1 LSGFL
6 TREHQISTTDKT
18 EPAALPLCDLVM
30 KGGISSGI
38 VYPKLIARLA
48 RGYAFKNIGGTSA
61 GAVAAAACAAAE
73 CGRQSGRQPAA
84 FATLA
89 GLPEELQAQERGR
102 SRLAR
107 LFQPTPALHNHF
119 EQAMRL
125 IAAQDK
131 PRAVLSMLGALVHW
145 QAAAGAALLL
155 IGPLVMLATH
165 LTLLRSTATTFAI
178 LGTAAGAAWLAHRA
192 FALLPVPK
200 PHAAAPAS
208 APASAVP
215 ASSAPASPGPAA
227 PGNAAGPGRTS
238 PPAPGAG
245 RRLAGL
251 PPAVLRLAAE
261 VVCAGAAAAL
271 VLAIAIAGLPAH
283 AGPLNIG
290 LQLPFL
296 LLVPLCLG
304 CGFGWG
310 LWRWTSALLR
320 GLHVNYYGICSGRST
335 GSESVSAL
343 TDWLAAYLNQLAGLP
358 PGEPLTFGH
367 LWGPQHDNDPGQRAI
382 NLEVVTTALSQ
393 QMPYALP
400 FRDNAGA
407 FYFHPGEWSQLFPQN
422 VMDWLLQ
429 QAPEPPLEHAV
440 TAPDGSQLVRLP
452 NNAQL
457 PVVVAVRMSL
467 SFPLLLSAVPLYAR
481 DFTDD
486 GKLKR
491 VWFSD
496 GGISSN
502 MPLHFFD
509 TLLPEHP
516 TFAINLKE
524 AHPKY
529 PIGDAAQ
536 CGLDGRVYLPDD
548 NSRGMQRYWPPSSD
562 ATPAGLFRFLAN
574 IFTTMQNWRDEILF
588 PYPGYRDRIVQISL
602 RPGEGGLN
610 LNMPKEAVER
620 LGDAGACAAEML
632 YRRFHPQGGGN
643 GWDNHEQVQ
652 ALSVL
657 GNLEQ
662 LARQASAPGAA
673 ARWRAAAIR
682 SRLNTPEKAL
692 AAELLNDLA
701 AMGAHVS
708 ATGASV
714 ADKMYRPRPVMKLS
728 PSL

>member
-1 LSGFL
+1 M

-18 EPAALPLCDLVM
+18 DPAALPLCDLVM

-61 GAVAAAACAAAE
+61 GAIAAAACAAAE

-107 LFQPTPALHNHF
+107 LFQPTPALHDHF

-131 PRAVLSMLGALVHW
+131 PRVVLSMLGALVHW
-145 QAAAGAALLL
+145 QVAAGAALLL

-165 LTLLRSTATTFAI
+165 LTLLRSAATTFAI
-178 LGTAAGAAWLAHRA
+178 LGTAAGAAWLTHRA
-192 FALLPVPK
+192 FALLPAPK
-200 PHAAAPAS
+200 PRAAPATGPATAPVS
-208 APASAVP
+208 APE
-215 ASSAPASPGPAA
+215 
-227 PGNAAGPGRTS
+227 
-238 PPAPGAG
+238 AG
-245 RRLAGL
+245 RRLASL

-335 GSESVSAL
+335 GSESVTAL

-367 LWGPQHDNDPGQRAI
+367 LWGPQHDNAPGQRAI

-548 NSRGMQRYWPPSSD
+548 NSRGMQRYWSPSSD

-652 ALSVL
+652 VLSVL

-692 AAELLNDLA
+692 AAELLKDLA

>member
-6 TREHQISTTDKT
+6 QKEQQISIQDSKP
-18 EPAALPLCDLVM
+18 EALPQCDLVM

-61 GAVAAAACAAAE
+61 GAIAAAACAAAE

-89 GLPEELQAQERGR
+89 GLPEELQAQEHGR

-107 LFQPTPALHNHF
+107 LFQPTAALQGHF
-119 EQAMRL
+119 DQAMRC

-131 PRAVLSMLGALVHW
+131 PRAALSFAAALIHW
-145 QAAAGAALLL
+145 QTVLAAALLL
-155 IGPLVMLATH
+155 IAPLVMLATH
-165 LTLLRSTATTFAI
+165 LSLLRSAATTLAM
-178 LGTAAGAAWLAHRA
+178 LGTAAGAAWLTHRA
-192 FALLPVPK
+192 FALLP
-200 PHAAAPAS
+200 
-208 APASAVP
+208 
-215 ASSAPASPGPAA
+215 G
-227 PGNAAGPGRTS
+227 
-238 PPAPGAG
+238 PGAG
-245 RRLAGL
+245 SATAGSAAGSGSSSGSGSASEPPHATGRAGGPWRKLAGL
-251 PPAVLRLAAE
+251 PPRQLRLAAE
-261 VVCAGAAAAL
+261 IVCAAAAAVV
-271 VLAIAIAGLPAH
+271 VLAAAVAGLPAH

-290 LQLPFL
+290 VQIPFL
-296 LLVPLCLG
+296 LLAPLCIA
-304 CGFGWG
+304 CGFGVG
-310 LWRWTSALLR
+310 LWRWGSALLR
-320 GLHVNYYGICSGRST
+320 GLHRNFYGVCSGRST
-335 GSESVSAL
+335 GMESVTAL
-343 TDWLAAYLNQLAGLP
+343 TDWLTAYLNQLAGLP
-358 PGEPLTFGH
+358 PGRPLTFGD
-367 LWGPQHDNDPGQRAI
+367 LWGPQDDKAPGLRAI

-407 FYFHPGEWSQLFPQN
+407 FYFHPGEWSHLFPQN

-429 QAPEPPLEHAV
+429 QAPVPPLEDAV
-440 TAPDGSQLVRLP
+440 TAPDGSQLVRLAT
-452 NNAQL
+452 NARL

-529 PIGDAAQ
+529 PIEDAAQ

-548 NSRGMQRYWPPSSD
+548 NSRGMQRYWAPSSD
-562 ATPAGLFRFLAN
+562 ATPAGVFRFLAN
-574 IFTTMQNWRDEILF
+574 IFSTMQNWRDEILF

-610 LNMPKEAVER
+610 LNMPKDAVER

-652 ALSVL
+652 VLSVL
-657 GNLEQ
+657 GNLEG
-662 LARQASAPGAA
+662 LARQAGAPGAA
-673 ARWRAAAIR
+673 ARWRAAASR
-682 SRLNTPEKAL
+682 SRLNNPEKAL
-692 AAELLNDLA
+692 AGELLADLA
-701 AMGAHVS
+701 AMGAHIDASS
-708 ATGASV
+708 ASMQ
-714 ADKMYRPRPVMKLS
+714 DKMYRPRPVMKLT
-728 PSL
+728 PRL

>member
-1 LSGFL
+1 LSGFWYK
-6 TREHQISTTDKT
+6 EQQISNADNN
-18 EPAALPLCDLVM
+18 EGQSAALPLCDLVM

-61 GAVAAAACAAAE
+61 GAIAAAACAAAE

-89 GLPEELQAQERGR
+89 GLPEELQAQEHGR

-107 LFQPTPALHNHF
+107 LFQPTAALQRHF
-119 EQAMRL
+119 EQAMRY
-125 IAAQDK
+125 IAAHDK
-131 PRAVLSMLGALVHW
+131 PRAALSIAASLIHW
-145 QAAAGAALLL
+145 QTVLAAALLL
-155 IGPLVMLATH
+155 IAPLVMLATH
-165 LTLLRSTATTFAI
+165 LTLLRSAATTLAM
-178 LGTAAGAAWLAHRA
+178 LGTAAGAAWLTHRA
-192 FALLPVPK
+192 FALLPAPT
-200 PHAAAPAS
+200 PATAATAPQAAAR
-208 APASAVP
+208 
-215 ASSAPASPGPAA
+215 
-227 PGNAAGPGRTS
+227 AG
-238 PPAPGAG
+238 GAW
-245 RRLAGL
+245 RRLSGL
-251 PPAVLRLAAE
+251 PPLQLRLAAE
-261 VVCAGAAAAL
+261 AACAAAAAVL
-271 VLAIAIAGLPAH
+271 VLATAIAGLPGH

-290 LQLPFL
+290 VQIPFL
-296 LLVPLCLG
+296 LLAPLCIA
-304 CGFGWG
+304 CGFGVG
-310 LWRWTSALLR
+310 LWRWGRALLR
-320 GLHVNYYGICSGRST
+320 GLHRNFYGICSGRST
-335 GSESVSAL
+335 GMEAATGL

-358 PGEPLTFGH
+358 PGPPLTFGD
-367 LWGPQHDNDPGQRAI
+367 LWGPQDDTAPGERAI

-393 QMPYALP
+393 QMPYTLP

-407 FYFHPGEWSQLFPQN
+407 FYFHPGEWSHLFPPS

-429 QAPEPPLEHAV
+429 QAPVPPLEDAV
-440 TAPDGSQLVRLP
+440 TTPDGSQLVRLAT
-452 NNAQL
+452 NARL

-529 PIGDAAQ
+529 PIEDAAQ

-548 NSRGMQRYWPPSSD
+548 NSRGMQRYWAPSSD
-562 ATPAGLFRFLAN
+562 ATPAGVFRFLAN

-632 YRRFHPQGGGN
+632 YRRFHPQGGGT
-643 GWDNHEQVQ
+643 GWGNHEQVQ
-652 ALSVL
+652 VLSVL
-657 GNLEQ
+657 GNLER
-662 LARQASAPGAA
+662 LARKASAPGAA
-673 ARWRAAAIR
+673 ERWRQAASR
-682 SRLNTPEKAL
+682 SRLNMPEKAL
-692 AAELLNDLA
+692 AGELLADLA
-701 AMGAHVS
+701 AMGAHIDAS
-708 ATGASV
+708 GASV
-714 ADKMYRPRPVMKLS
+714 EDRMYRPRPVLKLT
-728 PSL
+728 PRL

>member
-1 LSGFL
+1 MQK
-6 TREHQISTTDKT
+6 EQQISNADSSTNGHASNSTSNN
-18 EPAALPLCDLVM
+18 AGSNASLPLCDLVM

-61 GAVAAAACAAAE
+61 GAIAAAACAAAE

-89 GLPEELQAQERGR
+89 GLPEELQAQEHGR

-107 LFQPTPALHNHF
+107 LFQPTAALHRHF
-119 EQAMRL
+119 DQAMRY
-125 IAAQDK
+125 IAARDK
-131 PRAVLSMLGALVHW
+131 PRAALSI
-145 QAAAGAALLL
+145 AAALIHWPSVLGAALLL
-155 IGPLVMLATH
+155 IAPLVMLATH
-165 LTLLRSTATTFAI
+165 LTLLRSAATTLAM
-178 LGTAAGAAWLAHRA
+178 LGTAAGAAWLTHRA
-192 FALLPVPK
+192 FALLP
-200 PHAAAPAS
+200 
-208 APASAVP
+208 
-215 ASSAPASPGPAA
+215 
-227 PGNAAGPGRTS
+227 
-238 PPAPGAG
+238 APGAG
-245 RRLAGL
+245 ALHAAARAGGPWRKLAGL
-251 PPAVLRLAAE
+251 PPQQRRLAAE
-261 VVCAGAAAAL
+261 AVCAAAAGTL
-271 VLAIAIAGLPAH
+271 VLAVAIAGLPGH

-290 LQLPFL
+290 VQIPFL
-296 LLVPLCLG
+296 LLAPLCIA
-304 CGFGWG
+304 CGFGVG
-310 LWRWTSALLR
+310 LWRWGSALLR
-320 GLHVNYYGICSGRST
+320 GLHLNFYGICSGRST
-335 GSESVSAL
+335 GMESATAL
-343 TDWLAAYLNQLAGLP
+343 TDWLTAYLNQLAGLP
-358 PGEPLTFGH
+358 PGRPLTFGD
-367 LWGPQHDNDPGQRAI
+367 LWGPQDESAPGERAI

-393 QMPYALP
+393 QMPYTLP

-407 FYFHPGEWSQLFPQN
+407 FYFHPGEWSHLFPQN
-422 VMDWLLQ
+422 VMDWLLE
-429 QAPEPPLEHAV
+429 QAPVPPLEDAV
-440 TAPDGSQLVRLP
+440 TAPDGSQLVRLAT
-452 NNAQL
+452 NAHL

-529 PIGDAAQ
+529 PIEDAAQ

-548 NSRGMQRYWPPSSD
+548 NSRGMQRYWAPSSD
-562 ATPAGLFRFLAN
+562 ATPAGVFRFLAN

-610 LNMPKEAVER
+610 LNMPKAAVER
-620 LGDAGACAAEML
+620 LADAGACAAEML

-652 ALSVL
+652 VLSVL
-657 GNLEQ
+657 GNLER
-662 LARQASAPGAA
+662 LARKAGAPGAA
-673 ARWRAAAIR
+673 QRWRQAAGR
-682 SRLNTPEKAL
+682 SRLNMPEKAL
-692 AAELLNDLA
+692 AGALLADLA
-701 AMGAHVS
+701 AMGAHIDAS
-708 ATGASV
+708 GASV
-714 ADKMYRPRPVMKLS
+714 EDRMYRPRPVMKLT
-728 PSL
+728 PRL

>member
-1 LSGFL
+1 
-6 TREHQISTTDKT
+6 
-18 EPAALPLCDLVM
+18 M

-61 GAVAAAACAAAE
+61 GAIAAAACAAAE
-73 CGRQSGRQPAA
+73 CGRQSGRRPAA

-89 GLPEELQAQERGR
+89 GLPEELQAQDHGR

-107 LFQPTPALHNHF
+107 LFQPTAALEAPF
-119 EQAMRL
+119 EQAMRY
-125 IAAQDK
+125 IGAQDK
-131 PRAVLSMLGALVHW
+131 PRAALGIAASLVNW
-145 QAAAGAALLL
+145 QAVLAAALLL
-155 IGPLVMLATH
+155 IAPLVMLATH
-165 LTLLRSTATTFAI
+165 LSLLRSAATTLAM
-178 LGTAAGAAWLAHRA
+178 LGTAAGAAWLTHRA
-192 FALLPVPK
+192 FALLP
-200 PHAAAPAS
+200 PA
-208 APASAVP
+208 
-215 ASSAPASPGPAA
+215 GPAA
-227 PGNAAGPGRTS
+227 AGAR
-238 PPAPGAG
+238 AAG

-261 VVCAGAAAAL
+261 ILCAGAAAAL
-271 VLAIAIAGLPAH
+271 VLAAAIAGLPGH

-290 LQLPFL
+290 MQIPFL

-310 LWRWTSALLR
+310 LWRWGSALLH
-320 GLHVNYYGICSGRST
+320 GLHRNFYGLCSGRST
-335 GSESVSAL
+335 GKESVTAL
-343 TDWLAAYLNQLAGLP
+343 TDWLTAYLNQLAGLP
-358 PGEPLTFGH
+358 PGRPLTFGD
-367 LWGPQHDNDPGQRAI
+367 LWGPQDEQAPKERAI

-407 FYFHPGEWSQLFPQN
+407 FYFHPGEWSHLFPQN

-429 QAPEPPLEHAV
+429 QAPVPPLEDAV
-440 TAPDGSQLVRLP
+440 TAPDGSQLVRLAT
-452 NNAQL
+452 NARL

-529 PIGDAAQ
+529 PIEDAAQ

-548 NSRGMQRYWPPSSD
+548 NSRGMQRYWAPSSD

-574 IFTTMQNWRDEILF
+574 IFATMQSWRDEILF

-652 ALSVL
+652 VLSVL

-662 LARQASAPGAA
+662 LARRAGAPGAA
-673 ARWRAAAIR
+673 QRWAQAASR
-682 SRLNTPEKAL
+682 SRLNVPEKAL
-692 AAELLNDLA
+692 AADLLADLA
-701 AMGAHVS
+701 AMGAHIDAS
-708 ATGASV
+708 GASV
-714 ADKMYRPRPVMKLS
+714 EGRMYRPRPVMKLT
-728 PSL
+728 PRL